1 MQTKQLETPSAIGID
16 FLSVKTK
23 TTWAR
28 ILYVCYFI
36 FLEFTFFLFY
46 PRLGLCSRGGEQGWE
61 ELILYHMWFEKTLR
75 WRQEPRG
82 CDSHPR
88 Y

>member
-1 MQTKQLETPSAIGID
+1 MQTKQLETPSAIGTD

-36 FLEFTFFLFY
+36 FLEFTFFSIL
-46 PRLGLCSRGGEQGWE
+46 PKAWSVQQGRGAGLGR
-61 ELILYHMWFEKTLR
+61 T
-75 WRQEPRG
+75 
-82 CDSHPR
+82 DSLS
-88 Y
+88 YVV